1 MWWLEGVT
9 DMEIFVLSFAIFVL
23 AGLGLALHAL
33 LGRRPSAARWRPA
46 RRVGDFDLCCGRC
59 FYADEDAP

>member
-1 MWWLEGVT
+1 
-9 DMEIFVLSFAIFVL
+9 MEIFVLSFAIFVL